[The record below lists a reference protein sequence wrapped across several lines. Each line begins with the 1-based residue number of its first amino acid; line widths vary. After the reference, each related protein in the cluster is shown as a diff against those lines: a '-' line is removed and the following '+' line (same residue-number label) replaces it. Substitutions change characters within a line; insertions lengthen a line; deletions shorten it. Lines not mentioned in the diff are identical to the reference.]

1 VTAPVTQGTA
11 GRAPGPV
18 VVLVGPPGAGKTT
31 VGQQVAHRLGV
42 PFRDTDADVEASTGR
57 SIGDL
62 FVDDG
67 EAAFRALERAAVAA
81 ALTEHTG
88 VLALGG
94 GAVLDPGTRAA
105 LVGHRVVFLDVG
117 LADAAA
123 RIGLNRDRPLLLG
136 NPRAQIKRLLDE
148 RRPVY
153 AAVATHTV
161 ATDGRTVEDV
171 AAAVLAVSV

>member
-1 VTAPVTQGTA
+1 
-11 GRAPGPV
+11 V

-31 VGQQVAHRLGV
+31 VGQAVADRLGV
-42 PFRDTDADVEASTGR
+42 AFRDTDADVERTTGR

-62 FVDDG
+62 FVEDG
-67 EAAFRALERAAVAA
+67 EAAFRALERDAVAA
-81 ALTEHTG
+81 ALAEHTG

-94 GAVLDPGTRAA
+94 GAVLDAGTRAA
-105 LVGHRVVFLDVG
+105 LASHLVVFLDVG

-153 AAVATHTV
+153 EAVATRTV
-161 ATDGRTVEDV
+161 ATAGRPVAAVVEDV
-171 AAAVLAVSV
+171 LAACA